1 MSRWILNRTVRAA
14 FTLYAVVTF
23 SFVIVRLLPGGPM
36 DYLRAKLT
44 QQSSDMTQAE
54 IDQIVKA
61 YTNVQPDKPLFAQ
74 YVDYVLAIFQ
84 GDLGTSTLYQE
95 PVRDILLE
103 AAPWTVF
110 LMTLALAIMAF
121 IGIVLGAFM
130 AYDEGGRFDVTTT
143 VGSIVLNS
151 IPFYVAAILFQYL
164 LGYQLGW
171 FPTSGRI
178 GPSAPSELGVPFVVS
193 AFEHAALPVFSLVI
207 TGFGSW
213 ALKMRGN
220 SISVLGEDYLRVAR
234 LRGLSRTRIALVYVA
249 RNAILPMYTGLLIT
263 IGFMFGG
270 SIILEQIFAYHG
282 VGYFMFQAINGRD
295 YPLMLGSFMLIT
307 AAVIA
312 GVYIADLT
320 YGIIDPRVDQQGEAR

>member
-1 MSRWILNRTVRAA
+1 
-14 FTLYAVVTF
+14 
-23 SFVIVRLLPGGPM
+23 M

-44 QQSSDMTQAE
+44 QQSTDMTQAE
-54 IDQIVKA
+54 INQIVES
-61 YTNVQPDKPLFAQ
+61 YTNIQPDKPLAVQ
-74 YVDYVLAIFQ
+74 YVDYLSAIAH
-84 GDLGTSTLYQE
+84 GNLGTSTLYQE
-95 PVRDILLE
+95 PVSAILIE
-103 AAPWTVF
+103 AAPWTIF
-110 LMTLALAIMAF
+110 LMTLALAIMAL
-121 IGIVLGAFM
+121 IGVVLGALM
-130 AYDEGGRFDVTTT
+130 AYDEGGRFDVSAT

-178 GPSAPSELGVPFVVS
+178 GLGIPHELSVPFIVS
-193 AFEHAALPVFSLVI
+193 ALEHAALPVLSLVL

-220 SISVLGEDYLRVAR
+220 SISILGEDYLRVAR

-249 RNAILPMYTGLLIT
+249 RNALLPMYTGLLIT

-282 VGYFMFQAINGRD
+282 VGYYMFQAINGRD
-295 YPLMLGSFMLIT
+295 YPLMLGCFMLIT
-307 AAVIA
+307 AAVVV
-312 GVYIADLT
+312 GVFVADLT
-320 YGIIDPRVDQQGEAR
+320 YGYIDPRVSQGRGEAQ